1 MTHPLAIR
9 LTDNNIFTNK
19 FLLLFIFETPELLIW
34 VVYEETSWLI
44 SESVCSIVLILRP

>member
-1 MTHPLAIR
+1 MTHPISIR

-19 FLLLFIFETPELLIW
+19 FLLLFIFETPELSIW

-44 SESVCSIVLILRP
+44 AESVCSTVLMLRP